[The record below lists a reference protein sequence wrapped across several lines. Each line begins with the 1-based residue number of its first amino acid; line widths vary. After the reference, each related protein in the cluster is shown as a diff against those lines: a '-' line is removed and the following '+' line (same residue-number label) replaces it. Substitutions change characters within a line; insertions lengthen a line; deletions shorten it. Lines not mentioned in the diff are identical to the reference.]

1 MSADRTRRPPIPT
14 SHWSRTRIVP
24 SFPGTMDTINHI
36 DGGHID
42 GGRAGTGADAGDA
55 ESVWRAILSL
65 NRAARTAPPGPAGVA
80 CGPLRLFGDGR
91 WEGAVPP
98 GPAAA
103 LCELYLPLVAA
114 AAGRRYVAAHI
125 GQSLDG
131 RIATCSGASRW
142 VTGDE
147 DVTHNHRMRALAD
160 AVLVGAGTV
169 RHDDPQLTV
178 RRCVGRSPVRV
189 VIDTER
195 RLPATHGVFGDGR
208 APTLLLSAEDR
219 CRAGE
224 RLGRAD
230 VIGIPRRGP
239 GPGSG
244 PGSGLD
250 TGAVLDALEAR
261 GLRFVFIEGGGI
273 TISRFLEAGRLD
285 RLQVTVAPLILG
297 SGRPSFTLPEID
309 TIDGGLR
316 PPTRRF
322 TLGSDVMFDCVL
334 HG

>member
-1 MSADRTRRPPIPT
+1 
-14 SHWSRTRIVP
+14 
-24 SFPGTMDTINHI
+24 MDTINHI
-36 DGGHID
+36 DGGPI
-42 GGRAGTGADAGDA
+42 GGEAGARDV

-65 NRAARTAPPGPAGVA
+65 SRAARTAPPGPAGMS

-91 WEGAVPP
+91 WEGAMP

-114 AAGRRYVAAHI
+114 SAGRRYVAAHI

-131 RIATCSGASRW
+131 RIATHSGASRW

-219 CRAGE
+219 CRTGE
-224 RLGRAD
+224 RLGQAD
-230 VIGIPRRGP
+230 VIGIPRTN
-239 GPGSG
+239 SG
-244 PGSGLD
+244 TGLD
-250 TGAVLDALEAR
+250 AGAVLDALEAR

-297 SGRPSFTLPEID
+297 SGRPSFTLPEIE

-322 TLGSDVMFDCVL
+322 TLGSDIMFDCVL